1 MVLRGPWFNQV
12 EGKRIEVYDLLVFT
26 RGMSDGLIYKHS
38 PISVEGAIEER
49 DWHHP
54 NLCEPV

>member
-1 MVLRGPWFNQV
+1 
-12 EGKRIEVYDLLVFT
+12 
-26 RGMSDGLIYKHS
+26 MSDGLIYKHS